1 MTTLDGFQARTNSEQ
16 ESKKMTPTLTV
27 TNPPPTKLP
36 PLPTPGDVRLDHL
49 PITRRKRTRNRK
61 RT

>member
-1 MTTLDGFQARTNSEQ
+1 
-16 ESKKMTPTLTV
+16 MTPTITV
-27 TNPPPTKLP
+27 TNPPPPPTLP